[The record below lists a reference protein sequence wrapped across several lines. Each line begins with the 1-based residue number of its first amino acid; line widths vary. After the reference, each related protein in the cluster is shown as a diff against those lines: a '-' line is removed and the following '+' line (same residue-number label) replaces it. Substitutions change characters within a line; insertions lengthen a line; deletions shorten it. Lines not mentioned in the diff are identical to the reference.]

1 MPLGKILKLLAG
13 AFQKTPTESVNAS
26 NLPTTENTT
35 LPTTTENRET
45 LPVVTES
52 PSLISTENTENAS
65 NLPTTENT
73 TLLTITKNTGILPL
87 VTESPSPISTENTE
101 VDLPIILEKKI
112 MINTSMLQDELQ
124 NFVSGTSEV
133 QGAALVSPDGLAL
146 ASVLPGGMD
155 DERTAAMSASMLS
168 LGERIGRELA
178 RGNVERI
185 VVEGEKGYGVL
196 VGCSGDAVLLVL
208 ANASVKQGLLFLEIK
223 RAVARIA
230 PLLG

>member
-1 MPLGKILKLLAG
+1 MPLGKILKLLAE

-26 NLPTTENTT
+26 KLPTTENTT
-35 LPTTTENRET
+35 LPTIAENIER
-45 LPVVTES
+45 L
-52 PSLISTENTENAS
+52 
-65 NLPTTENT
+65 
-73 TLLTITKNTGILPL
+73 
-87 VTESPSPISTENTE
+87 PISTENTE
-101 VDLPIILEKKI
+101 IDLPIILEKKI

-168 LGERIGRELA
+168 LGERIGRELS

-196 VGCSGDAVLLVL
+196 VGCSNDAVLLVL
-208 ANASVKQGLLFLEIK
+208 ANASVKQGLLFLEVK

>member
-13 AFQKTPTESVNAS
+13 AFPKMLAESINAPELPKTETP
-26 NLPTTENTT
+26 LPTTAENIQTIE
-35 LPTTTENRET
+35 PI
-45 LPVVTES
+45 VTEALL
-52 PSLISTENTENAS
+52 PITIENTE
-65 NLPTTENT
+65 
-73 TLLTITKNTGILPL
+73 II
-87 VTESPSPISTENTE
+87 
-101 VDLPIILEKKI
+101 PIILEKKI

-133 QGAALVSPDGLAL
+133 QGAALVSPDGLSL

-208 ANASVKQGLLFLEIK
+208 ANSAVKQGLLFLEIK
-223 RAVARIA
+223 RAVAKIA

>member
-1 MPLGKILKLLAG
+1 MPLGKILKLLAE
-13 AFQKTPTESVNAS
+13 AFQKTPTESVNVS
-26 NLPTTENTT
+26 LPITENTI
-35 LPTTTENRET
+35 LPT
-45 LPVVTES
+45 VA
-52 PSLISTENTENAS
+52 ENTEINS
-65 NLPTTENT
+65 
-73 TLLTITKNTGILPL
+73 
-87 VTESPSPISTENTE
+87 
-101 VDLPIILEKKI
+101 PIILEEKV